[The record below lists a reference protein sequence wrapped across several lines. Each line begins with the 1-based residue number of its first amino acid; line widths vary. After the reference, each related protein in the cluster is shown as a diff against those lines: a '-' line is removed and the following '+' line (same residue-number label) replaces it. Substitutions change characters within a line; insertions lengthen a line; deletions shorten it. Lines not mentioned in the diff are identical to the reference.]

1 MEAKELYLKIASEV
15 TDGHEIVSSQ
25 MFGMPTLKVRGK
37 AFAGLRGEVMAFK
50 LGPDD
55 LAAANTLPGAAPFDP
70 SGMGRAMGGWVQV
83 GTAGQGEWKRLAE
96 QALKFVAATATK
108 KK

>member
-1 MEAKELYLKIASEV
+1 MEAKELYEKIASHV
-15 TDGHEIVSSQ
+15 TDGQEVVSSQ

-37 AFAGLRGEVMAFK
+37 AFAGLHRDVMAFK
-50 LGPDD
+50 LAPDE
-55 LAAANTLPGAAPFDP
+55 LAGANLLAGAGPFDP

-83 GTAGQGEWKRLAE
+83 GVEGREHWKRLAE
-96 QALKFVAATATK
+96 QALAFVSATAPK

>member
-1 MEAKELYLKIASEV
+1 MQAKELYAKIASEV
-15 TDGHEIVSSQ
+15 TDGQEVVSSQ

-37 AFAGLRGEVMAFK
+37 AFAGLHQDVMAFK
-50 LGPDD
+50 LGPEE
-55 LAAANTLPGAAPFDP
+55 LAAAGRLPGAGPFDP

-83 GTAGQGEWKRLAE
+83 GSDGQAEWKRLAE
-96 QALKFVAATATK
+96 QALKFVAATTVK